1 MHLTPGIPTPTN
13 EGNEL
18 VNRVTDRRSTT
29 SLCRSGRVNVR
40 ETCSRP
46 TPEPAAPDQYEGTPR
61 HVWQSLF
68 LLVSTIRPEW
78 PLNEISNEV
87 FRFRK
92 AMPFPELSA
101 AAIRAAQNPNL
112 MTTAELQL
120 AMLGAGT
127 DWLEG
132 VNK

>member
-1 MHLTPGIPTPTN
+1 MRTQTLS
-13 EGNEL
+13 
-18 VNRVTDRRSTT
+18 RR
-29 SLCRSGRVNVR
+29 LCSSVHNH
-40 ETCSRP
+40 
-46 TPEPAAPDQYEGTPR
+46 PARADILQPDAAVEDLARYAGTPR

-68 LLVSTIRPEW
+68 LLISTIRPEW

-101 AAIRAAQNPNL
+101 AAIRAAQNPDL
-112 MTTAELQL
+112 KTAAGLEQAL
-120 AMLGAGT
+120 LGAGA